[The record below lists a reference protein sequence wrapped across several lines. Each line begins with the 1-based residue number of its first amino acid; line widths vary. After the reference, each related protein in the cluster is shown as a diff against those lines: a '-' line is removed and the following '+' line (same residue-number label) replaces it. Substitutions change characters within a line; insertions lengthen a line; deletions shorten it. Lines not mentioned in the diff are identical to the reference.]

1 MIQRMASV
9 HVETRRFEPGTTG
22 WTVDDLE
29 DPAIERQWFNG
40 PYEIVDGVLTK
51 MPPAYFAGGESLY
64 TLMKMVDAH
73 ATSLG
78 TKVRFSTEVDIVC
91 SRRRVAR
98 SDAAMLLPDDTAR
111 QKAAARKVGKTDLK
125 RTRIYVPP
133 TLVIESMSVG
143 HEDHDREV
151 KRVWYAEFGVPHYWL
166 LDAFQETLQCLQ
178 LNAGSYEVDAEG
190 KGAVSIQPSLFAGLR
205 LNLKELWGD
214 DTESV

>member
-1 MIQRMASV
+1 MAMASTDV
-9 HVETRRFEPGTTG
+9 DIRRFEPGTTG

-40 PYEIVDGVLTK
+40 AYEIVDGVLTK
-51 MPPAYFAGGESLY
+51 MPPAYFAGGEALY
-64 TLMKMVDAH
+64 ILMKMVDGH
-73 ATSLG
+73 ATSLRI
-78 TKVRFSTEVDIVC
+78 KVRFSTEVDIVC

-98 SDAAMLLPDDTAR
+98 SDAAMLLPDDTAK

-166 LDAFQETLQCLQ
+166 LDAYKETLQCLR
-178 LNAGSYEVDAEG
+178 LKSGAYEVDAEG
-190 KGAVSIQPSLFAGLR
+190 QGATTIRPSLFSGLA
-205 LNLKELWGD
+205 LNLKDLWGD
-214 DTESV
+214 DDAAPD

>member
-1 MIQRMASV
+1 
-9 HVETRRFEPGTTG
+9 
-22 WTVDDLE
+22 VDDLE

-51 MPPAYFAGGESLY
+51 TPPAYFAGGESLFLLM
-64 TLMKMVDAH
+64 TLAREH
-73 ATSLG
+73 AAKLG
-78 TKVRFSTEVDIVC
+78 TKARFSTEVDIVC

-111 QKAAARKVGKTDLK
+111 QNAAARKVGKTDLK

-166 LDAFQETLQCLQ
+166 LDAYEETLQCLR
-178 LNAGSYEVDAEG
+178 LSGGAYEIDAEG
-190 KGAVSIQPSLFAGLR
+190 KGPAVIRPSLFPGLS
-205 LNLKELWGD
+205 LNLKDLWGD
-214 DTESV
+214 DAEQA